1 MSQSQQALFKQP
13 MFEPSTQEAQARLA
27 AVNPRAYAAT
37 RNALDGAVTR
47 LSPYI
52 THGFLSLRDVLKA
65 VHDKHPLELGHKFVF
80 ELGWRAYFHH
90 VWAHEGERILAS
102 LHEGPLPDSA
112 YAKSL
117 PADISEGCTGIPAI
131 DRAVQTLYATG
142 YLHNHARMWLAS
154 YVVHVRRVH
163 WRAGADW
170 LYGHLL
176 DGDLASNH
184 LSWQWVAGTGSHKPY
199 LFNADNVARYAP
211 ADWHSKGTYID
222 TSYEAM
228 EAMARGGKLPRLAS
242 LAPSSAAPVL
252 LHTPPAEL
260 GFSEPAL
267 DLAKGRRVRLIHP
280 WSLGANHPPESDSS
294 DTLTIAV
301 FPAELAERFPWSLQ
315 RWQFV
320 AQAMAARTPHLWFTH
335 TPQLLQALNGA
346 TAVQGTSD
354 MHLPAPWKA
363 LGLAPPPQFAPP
375 PARRCNSFSQYWNA
389 VTGKLDSVEALLN

>member
-1 MSQSQQALFKQP
+1 MSQSQQALFTQP
-13 MFEPSTQEAQARLA
+13 MFEPSSQAAQARLA

-52 THGFLSLRDVLKA
+52 THGFLSLTDVLKT
-65 VHDKHPLELGHKFVF
+65 VHHKHPLELGHKFVF

-90 VWAHEGERILAS
+90 VWAYEGERILAS

-112 YAKSL
+112 YAKAL
-117 PADISEGCTGIPAI
+117 PADIIEGRTGIAAI
-131 DRAVQTLYATG
+131 DMAVQTLYATG

-154 YVVHVRRVH
+154 YVVHLRRVH

-199 LFNADNVARYAP
+199 LFNADNVAKYAP
-211 ADWHSKGTYID
+211 TNWHSKGTYID
-222 TSYEAM
+222 VGYDAM

-242 LAPSSAAPVL
+242 RAQGDAAPDL
-252 LHTPPAEL
+252 LQKPPAEL
-260 GFSEPAL
+260 GFTEPAL
-267 DLAKGRRVRLIHP
+267 QVAQGRRVRLIHP
-280 WSLGANHPPESDSS
+280 WSLGRPPENDTSDS
-294 DTLTIAV
+294 LTIAV
-301 FPAELAERFPWSLQ
+301 FPAELTEHFPWSLQ
-315 RWQFV
+315 RWCFV
-320 AQAMAARTPHLWFTH
+320 AQAMASRTPHLWFAH
-335 TPQLLQALNGA
+335 TPQLLQALKGS
-346 TAVQGTSD
+346 TSVQGTTD
-354 MHLPAPWKA
+354 MHLPAQWKA
-363 LGLAPPPQFAPP
+363 LGLAPEPQFVQP